1 MAKGS
6 LGSRAWKEA
15 EKRRAQGRPPRF
27 MVEESAFDKM
37 LREAGIQPERAP
49 EFKMVK
55 AWVRRNYTRRY
66 VPEKVLEALKISPK
80 SVLYVPRG

>member
-6 LGSRAWKEA
+6 VGSKAWNEA

-37 LREAGIQPERAP
+37 VREAGIHPDRAP
-49 EFKMVK
+49 EFKMVQD
-55 AWVRRNYTRRY
+55 WVRRNYTLHY
-66 VPEKVLEALKISPK
+66 VPEKVLEALKISPE